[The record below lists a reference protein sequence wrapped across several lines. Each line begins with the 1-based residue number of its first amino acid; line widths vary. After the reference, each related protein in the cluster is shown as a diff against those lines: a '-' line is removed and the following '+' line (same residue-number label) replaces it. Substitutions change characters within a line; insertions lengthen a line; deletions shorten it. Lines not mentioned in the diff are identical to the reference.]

1 MGRVLTLRQC
11 ADNAIRRLLSE
22 YPDGEARWMVRIIF
36 EKLKG
41 WNRTEMMIRA
51 DQEIS
56 PFIAGKVDE
65 ITRRLLDHEPI
76 QYILGEARF
85 YGLTLNVTPDVLI
98 PRPET
103 EELVDMIVAD
113 AHGRSDLRVMDLC
126 TGSGCIAIALARNL
140 PFAEVTA
147 IDISAKALEVAAGNA
162 TLTKTTIHFRNA
174 DVLSLP
180 RPDKADMDI
189 IVSNPPYIA
198 ESERATMDPNVLD
211 HEPSL
216 ALFVPDS
223 DPLKFYRAISSYS
236 RLALRPGGRLYFE
249 INPLFAPQLLSML
262 EADGWTEITVTP
274 DMQRKQRF
282 ISATAPAE

>member
-11 ADNAIRRLLSE
+11 ADNAIRRLLPE

-65 ITRRLLDHEPI
+65 IVQRLLDHEPI

-85 YGLTLNVTPDVLI
+85 YGMTLNVTPDVLI

-113 AHGRSDLRVMDLC
+113 ADGRSDLRVMDLC

-140 PFAEVTA
+140 PFADVTA
-147 IDISAKALEVAAGNA
+147 VDISAKALEVAAGNA
-162 TLTKTTIHFRNA
+162 TLTKTAIHFRNA

-180 RPDKADMDI
+180 MPDKADMDI

-198 ESERATMDPNVLD
+198 ESERAAMDPNVLD
-211 HEPSL
+211 HEPAL

-223 DPLKFYRAISSYS
+223 DPLRFYRAISPYAS
-236 RLALRPGGRLYFE
+236 RALRPGGRLYFE
-249 INPLFAPQLLSML
+249 INPLFAAQLHSLL
-262 EADGWTEITVTP
+262 AADGWDDITITP
-274 DMQRKQRF
+274 DMQRRQRF
-282 ISATAPAE
+282 ISATAPSQ

>member
-56 PFIAGKVDE
+56 PYIAGKVDE
-65 ITRRLLDHEPI
+65 ITRRL
-76 QYILGEARF
+76 LGEARF

-147 IDISAKALEVAAGNA
+147 VDISAKALEVAPGNA

-198 ESERATMDPNVLD
+198 ESERTAMDPNVLD

-249 INPLFAPQLLSML
+249 INPLFAPQLRSML

>member
-56 PFIAGKVDE
+56 PYIAGKVDE

-85 YGLTLNVTPDVLI
+85 FGLTLNVTPDVLI

-140 PFAEVTA
+140 PFAQVTA
-147 IDISAKALEVAAGNA
+147 VDISAKALEVAAGNA
-162 TLTKTTIHFRNA
+162 TLTKTAIHFRNA

-180 RPDKADMDI
+180 RPEKADMDI

-198 ESERATMDPNVLD
+198 ESERAAMDPNVLD

-249 INPLFAPQLLSML
+249 INPLFAPQLRSML
-262 EADGWTEITVTP
+262 EADGWTEITVTS